1 MNFEKSYGV
10 VDPMR
15 LAEWFEHTDGGS
27 FLIAPMNNS
36 KQIEEN
42 MKLMKVN
49 DEETDLTKTL
59 YDAKRTSCDILA
71 KSILLD
77 WKEVIDNDDKEIK
90 YSDEAG
96 ASVLYNYNDFRDWV
110 VNHSTN
116 LHTQNEEQKEA
127 IVKN

>member
-27 FLIAPMNNS
+27 FLIAPMNNP

-42 MKLMKVN
+42 IKLMKVN
-49 DEETDLTKTL
+49 DTGKDLTETL

-71 KSILLD
+71 RSILMG
-77 WKEVIDNDDKEIK
+77 WKEVNDNDDKEMK
-90 YSDEAG
+90 YDADKG
-96 ASVLYNYNDFRDWV
+96 ANVLYNYDDLE
-110 VNHSTN
+110 TG
-116 LHTQNEEQKEA
+116 L
-127 IVKN
+127 